1 MPRRG
6 DALPPPLKRLGQHF
20 LSDPRI
26 LGRIADALA
35 PGPAETVVEIG
46 PGRGALTERL
56 RERAGRV
63 VAIEL
68 DRALA
73 HVLRE
78 RYADD
83 DRVTIVQGDALRTSL
98 GDVGGEDYALI
109 GNIPYYITTPILF
122 HALEPPR
129 PSRAVFVVQREVA
142 ERLTAT
148 PDDDAYGAL
157 SVNVQ
162 AVATVNTLFAIPA
175 GAFQP
180 PPSVESAAVR
190 LTPRERPLVVPGMED
205 AFRRFVQGAFGLRRK
220 QMRRVIRTLFGLD
233 VATTSRLLDDAGVSG
248 ETRPER
254 LTPEQFLVL
263 LQAVRQV
270 SPRDS

>member
-1 MPRRG
+1 MRMRR

-26 LGRIADALA
+26 LGRIVDALA
-35 PGPAETVVEIG
+35 PGSAETVVEIG

-98 GDVGGEDYALI
+98 GDVAGEDYALI
-109 GNIPYYITTPILF
+109 GNIPYYITTPLLF

-142 ERLTAT
+142 ERLAAT
-148 PDDDAYGAL
+148 PDDGAYGAL

-162 AVATVNTLFAIPA
+162 AVATVETLFVIPA

-180 PPSVESAAVR
+180 APSVESAAVR
-190 LTPRERPLVVPGMED
+190 LTPRETPLVAPPMED
-205 AFRRFVQGAFGLRRK
+205 EFRRFVQGAFGLRRK
-220 QMRRVIRTLFGLD
+220 QIRRVIRTLSGLD
-233 VATTSRLLDDAGVSG
+233 VATTTRLLDAAGVSG

-254 LTPEQFLVL
+254 LTPEQFLAL
-263 LQAVRQV
+263 LQAVRLV
-270 SPRDS
+270 SRRDS

>member
-1 MPRRG
+1 MRTHHR
-6 DALPPPLKRLGQHF
+6 ALPPPLKRLGQHF
-20 LSDPRI
+20 LTDPRI
-26 LGRIADALA
+26 LGRIVDALA
-35 PGPAETVVEIG
+35 PGSSETVVEIG
-46 PGRGALTERL
+46 PGRGALTEAL

-83 DRVTIVQGDALRTSL
+83 DRVTIVQGDVLRTPVA
-98 GDVGGEDYALI
+98 DVAGANYALI
-109 GNIPYYITTPILF
+109 GNVPYYITTPILF
-122 HALEPPR
+122 RALEPPR

-142 ERLTAT
+142 ERLAAT
-148 PDDDAYGAL
+148 PDERAYGAL

-162 AVATVNTLFAIPA
+162 ALATVEVLFTIPA

-180 PPSVESAAVR
+180 TPSVESAAVR
-190 LTPRERPLVVPGMED
+190 LTPRDEPLVAPDMED
-205 AFRRFVQGAFGLRRK
+205 AFRHFVQSAFGLRRK
-220 QMRRVIRTLFGLD
+220 QMGRVIRTVFDLD
-233 VATTSRLLDDAGVSG
+233 VAATARVLELAGVSG

-254 LTPEQFLVL
+254 LTPGQFLVL
-263 LQAVRQV
+263 LQSAGVV
-270 SPRDS
+270 SRRDS